1 MNKKERKEI
10 QNMRLMVEGFGEINK
25 IVLSGSVLDLD
36 DPEQEIQDRY
46 NQILNVLQYVA
57 DNLK

>member
-10 QNMRLMVEGFGEINK
+10 QNMKLMVEGFSEIAK
-25 IVLSGSVLDLD
+25 ICTPTVVDL
-36 DPEQEIQDRY
+36 PFLEVEIEDRY
-46 NQILNVLQYVA
+46 NQILNILQYVN

>member
-10 QNMRLMVEGFGEINK
+10 QNMKLMVEGFGEITK
-25 IVLSGSVLDLD
+25 ICCSGSVLD
-36 DPEQEIQDRY
+36 DPEGYEGRY
-46 NQILNVLQYVA
+46 NKIIEILQYVE